1 MTRAFELRRRY
12 MFLSSRSRIG
22 KHRAGL
28 AGEQRVTAS
37 EITPWCVARDGFER
51 VCDVTYCI
59 ISVNRQT
66 RTQYTGLGRIDY
78 RLLLATSPCF
88 FPPHTQTHTLSLSRA
103 RWLVLFVFFFAFLCF
118 PPRLYLC
125 VVPKSTHQPRKAPPR
140 GQPRVRLLRMIPLE
154 SALLTS
160 FCDVTVCN
168 CATPEPN
175 FARRPF

>member
-88 FPPHTQTHTLSLSRA
+88 FAPHTQTHTLSLSRA
-103 RWLVLFVFFFAFLCF
+103 RV
-118 PPRLYLC
+118 
-125 VVPKSTHQPRKAPPR
+125 
-140 GQPRVRLLRMIPLE
+140 G
-154 SALLTS
+154 S
-160 FCDVTVCN
+160 FCLFFSLLSCVFHRACICVWFQNLRINLEKLLPGANPGFGC
-168 CATPEPN
+168 
-175 FARRPF
+175 

>member
-66 RTQYTGLGRIDY
+66 CTQYTGLGRIDY

-88 FPPHTQTHTLSLSRA
+88 FPPHTQTHTLSLARA
-103 RWLVLFVFFFAFLCF
+103 LARFVCFFLCF
-118 PPRLYLC
+118 LVFSTAPVSVCGSKIYASTSKSSSPGPTQGSAAEDDPAGIGASHLFLRCYC
-125 VVPKSTHQPRKAPPR
+125 V
-140 GQPRVRLLRMIPLE
+140 
-154 SALLTS
+154 
-160 FCDVTVCN
+160 
-168 CATPEPN
+168 
-175 FARRPF
+175 